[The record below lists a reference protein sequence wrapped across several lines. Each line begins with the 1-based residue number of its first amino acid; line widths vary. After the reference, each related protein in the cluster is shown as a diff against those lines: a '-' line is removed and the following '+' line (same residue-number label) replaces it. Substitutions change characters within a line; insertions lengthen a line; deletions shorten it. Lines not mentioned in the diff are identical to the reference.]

1 MINLDNIDKK
11 VSNNQLVCVLEYTEQ
26 KAVTKYQKDNIN
38 IVSIINKKN
47 IFTLK
52 YFKVFSISLNIL
64 FFVSSFV
71 IYFFPNFIFSSSA
84 LNIFLIALDELLN
97 LLNKVK
103 IKYDINVEYIIIVKL
118 LLKANKKIFFA

>member
-103 IKYDINVEYIIIVKL
+103 IKYDIKVEYIIIVKL
-118 LLKANKKIFFA
+118 LLKA